1 MDVMAGP
8 MPLAR
13 YAHALGRYQA
23 GCRFAGN
30 DLRKAFAFASVS
42 AAWATFRRD
51 AGSGDA
57 GPAHEDTIDAMSVL
71 MTGDPRRDAVLLW
84 LADNGAPSIA
94 EAACILARMI
104 GATHRFSKDDR
115 MLLDAARDAI
125 AQPGTK
131 SGPLSRCLAIES
143 GLDES
148 LLRPLA
154 VIAAAMDQ
162 LRDDAGFLEMA
173 GTEARYAVPGGAIRH
188 YVAAEPGA
196 AWALN
201 LATLAERSLVAGLPP
216 PPGLVS
222 RGLFRSDVDA
232 EQLAYDL
239 GDGAA
244 VAFGAAYDLF
254 EQLQPDLIRGDRV
267 LAHLS
272 RNARARDAWLLIAA
286 LRIVT
291 RTQLSRALG
300 LSRAGADIQAHALAD
315 AGLVTLGA
323 GGRIV
328 WQERRPPTTTPS
340 SLDTGPLGQ
349 TGAELDEAM
358 AQVDRLLAR
367 MSEPKGS

>member
-1 MDVMAGP
+1 MADF

-13 YAHALGRYQA
+13 YAHALGQYQA
-23 GCRFAGN
+23 GGRFAGN
-30 DLRKAFAFASVS
+30 DLRKASAFASLS

-71 MTGDPRRDAVLLW
+71 MTDDPRRDAVVLW
-84 LADNGAPSIA
+84 LADNGAPPII
-94 EAACILARMI
+94 EAACILARMV
-104 GATHRFSKDDR
+104 GAEHRFSKGDR

-125 AQPGTK
+125 ARPGAT
-131 SGPLSRCLAIES
+131 SGPLSRCLAIET
-143 GLDES
+143 GLDEG
-148 LLRPLA
+148 LLHPLA
-154 VIAAAMDQ
+154 EIAAAVDQ
-162 LRDDAGFLEMA
+162 LRDDADFLEMA

-188 YVAAEPGA
+188 YVPAEPGA

-222 RGLFRSDVDA
+222 RGLFRSDADA

-254 EQLQPDLIRGDRV
+254 EQLQPDLIRGERV

-272 RNARARDAWLLIAA
+272 RNARARDAWLVIAA

-291 RTQLSRALG
+291 RTQLSHALS

-315 AGLVTLGA
+315 AGLASLEG

-328 WQERRPPTTTPS
+328 WQERRPSTTTAS
-340 SLDTGPLGQ
+340 SLGTGPLGQ
-349 TGAELDEAM
+349 AGAELDEAM

-367 MSEPKGS
+367 MGEPDGS